1 MGNSRKPSAPIK
13 GQVRE
18 MKPLTAEEREQQAA
32 RMYLQ
37 KRESITTGILF
48 NALHNPEILKAELT
62 PEDLADFAI
71 ELADKVIEKLYF
83 NPSEKEEVKTPKP
96 GSLEETCASETCA
109 YKGHGVCSYKEGDFC
124 PHYKKEEK

>member
-37 KRESITTGILF
+37 KRESIATGVLY
-48 NALHNPEILKAELT
+48 NMMHNPAIMESCSA
-62 PEDLADFAI
+62 EDLATKAI
-71 ELADKVIEKLYF
+71 EVADAMLEKLYF
-83 NPSEKEEVKTPKP
+83 TPSEEE
-96 GSLEETCASETCA
+96 EA
-109 YKGHGVCSYKEGDFC
+109 
-124 PHYKKEEK
+124 

>member
-32 RMYLQ
+32 RMYIQ

-48 NALHNPEILKAELT
+48 NALHNPEILKTEIS

-71 ELADKVIEKLYF
+71 TLADKVIEKLYF
-83 NPSEKEEVKTPKP
+83 TPKEE
-96 GSLEETCASETCA
+96 E
-109 YKGHGVCSYKEGDFC
+109 
-124 PHYKKEEK
+124 